1 MASSPTPGGLPQPQV
16 SLDTE
21 DREDPSGGTE
31 VGRYVYCI
39 IRSPEDREF
48 GPIGIG
54 GDGTL
59 VHTLRHGDLAA
70 VVSDTPLRIYDPTR
84 ENVLAHEMV
93 NNTVMEDFTVIPMSF
108 GTMFRTDEDILTLLE
123 STSEALE
130 DVLRKME
137 NKIELGLKVLWD
149 RDKVIAVV
157 EEEDEEI
164 AGLREEV
171 EQDRLGGSS
180 YFARVQLDRILE
192 RALEEKAADYV
203 NEIYEALVSLAVA
216 SRSNKVIGEDMIM
229 NVAFLVERDV
239 EEAFDAAVKEVG
251 RRYEGLLSFVY
262 TGPWPPYN
270 FVNIKLRLEKAEA

>member
-1 MASSPTPGGLPQPQV
+1 MARSPTPDDPHPPRIAR
-16 SLDTE
+16 DTE
-21 DREDPSGGTE
+21 DQEDPSAGTE
-31 VGRYVYCI
+31 IGRYVYCI

-54 GDGTL
+54 GDGAL
-59 VHTLRHGDLAA
+59 VYTLRRGELAA
-70 VVSDTPLRIYDPTR
+70 VVSETPLRIYDPTR
-84 ENVLAHEMV
+84 GNVLAHEMV

-137 NKIELGLKVLWD
+137 NKLELGLKVLWD
-149 RDKVIAVV
+149 REKVIAVV

-164 AGLREEV
+164 AGLRTEV
-171 EQDRLGGSS
+171 AQDGSGGSS
-180 YFARVQLDRILE
+180 YFARVQLDRMLE
-192 RALEEKAADYV
+192 RALEAKAGEYV

-216 SRSNKVIGEDMIM
+216 SRSNKVIGENMIM
-229 NVAFLVERDV
+229 NVAFLVERDG
-239 EEAFDAAVKEVG
+239 EEAFDVAVKEAG
-251 RRYEGLLSFVY
+251 RRYEGVLSFAY

-270 FVNIKLRLEKAEA
+270 FVNIKLRLERAEA